1 MTKDILAKEIQ
12 SAVKWLIEEDCGCST
27 IKLDNRLAV
36 CVGWSDGYDPNDAWG
51 IHSKESPTFCITAG
65 IKVWTSD
72 DLRTDFDWINSP
84 YYEGGE
90 VWDDDQSISLNEDYE
105 ALAEFYLKE
114 YETLSGMTIA
124 KDGRILREH
133 LWVCEHCLCGIESHE
148 GRQAI
153 FKHDV
158 DETDEDESRCDW
170 CEETGFCELYEL
182 I

>member
-27 IKLDNRLAV
+27 IKLDERLAV

-84 YYEGGE
+84 YYSNGS
-90 VWDDDQSISLNEDYE
+90 VWCNDVTVSSGNNYKAI
-105 ALAEFYLKE
+105 AEWFWKE
-114 YETLSGMTIA
+114 YQTLSKFEISE
-124 KDGRILREH
+124 DGLILNKGDNEQ
-133 LWVCEHCLCGIESHE
+133 CIG
-148 GRQAI
+148 
-153 FKHDV
+153 
-158 DETDEDESRCDW
+158 
-170 CEETGFCELYEL
+170 
-182 I
+182 